1 MGNSTEMQHD
11 ARRIAKILRAG
22 GYSYDQSAYLIKQAR
37 QMVGL
42 KAPKRKGG
50 SVDRLTADEQDA
62 FLEAAYD
69 MGGRQGLMMRV
80 LLETGCR
87 VGPFTR
93 LRVEDV
99 SFRELEI
106 RVEGKGEKSRDV
118 PILQS
123 LARELRLH
131 LGDRQSGYLFP
142 SPRGGHYSKRRI
154 QQIVKEV
161 AEEAGITKRVY
172 PHLLRHTM
180 AQYLADQGMPENLLQ
195 QFLGHKKPETTQVYY
210 EPRRRQVKEAHR
222 EAMGGATR

>member
-1 MGNSTEMQHD
+1 MSDSSLQRD
-11 ARRIAKILRAG
+11 ARRIAKILRDG
-22 GYSYDQSAYLIKQAR
+22 GYSYDQSAYLIKEVR
-37 QMVGL
+37 KIVGL

-50 SVDRLTADEQDA
+50 SVERLTAEEQEA
-62 FLEAAYD
+62 FLEAAYNRS
-69 MGGRQGLMMRV
+69 GKQGLMMRV

-99 SFRELEI
+99 SFRELEVRI
-106 RVEGKGEKSRDV
+106 EGKGGKTRDV

-131 LGDRQSGYLFP
+131 LGDRRSGYLFP
-142 SPRGGHYSKRRI
+142 SPRGGHYSERRI

-180 AQYLADQGMPENLLQ
+180 AQRLADQGMPENLLQ
-195 QFLGHKKPETTQVYY
+195 QFLGHAKPETTQVYY
-210 EPRRRQVKEAHR
+210 RPRRSQVKRAYR
-222 EAMGGATR
+222 EAMGDE